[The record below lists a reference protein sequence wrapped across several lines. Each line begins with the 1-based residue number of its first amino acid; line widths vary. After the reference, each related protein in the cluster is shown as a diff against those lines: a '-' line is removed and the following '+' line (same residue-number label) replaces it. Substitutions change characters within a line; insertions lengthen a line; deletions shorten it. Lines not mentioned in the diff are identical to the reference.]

1 MIYGLG
7 MLDLGL
13 TFDYTKLVVDNEIAY
28 MIKHAVKGI
37 PVNDFTLAVDIIK
50 EVGPGGEFV
59 SNMHTFKNFKE
70 TQSLSKLIDRRNRDE
85 WERLGSKSIVS
96 KANQIA
102 CDLYDNYIP
111 EQLSD
116 NVKKQLRTI
125 VNEAEEHYGVEL
137 SKE

>member
-1 MIYGLG
+1 VIYGLG

-13 TFDYTKLVVDNEIAY
+13 TFDYTKLVIDNEIAY

-37 PVNDFTLAVDIIK
+37 PVSDFTLAVDIIK

-70 TQSLSKLIDRRNRDE
+70 TQSLSKLIDRRNRND
-85 WERLGSKSIVS
+85 WERLGSKGIVY

-102 CDLYDNYIP
+102 CNLYDNYIP
-111 EQLSD
+111 KQLSD
-116 NVKKQLRTI
+116 DVKKQLRDI
-125 VNEAEEHYGVEL
+125 VNESEEHYGVEL